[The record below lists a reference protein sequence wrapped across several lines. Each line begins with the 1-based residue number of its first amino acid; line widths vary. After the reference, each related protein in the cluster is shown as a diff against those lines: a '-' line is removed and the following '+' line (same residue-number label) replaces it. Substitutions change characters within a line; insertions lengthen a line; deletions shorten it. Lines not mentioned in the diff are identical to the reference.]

1 MCLSI
6 SRLSRK
12 PASTASMRGRLSNTR
27 KSRTKEKY
35 LQDIS
40 SFKLVDS
47 HIQRRCDHAD
57 DKIRAENKQAGA
69 DLQHLEKLGRL
80 KRVAI
85 GNKAVSR
92 ALLAL
97 VTPGACHAF
106 IAALKSGP
114 LVQPAASLLVTSAR
128 GPRAP

>member
-1 MCLSI
+1 VRMSGHTGGCSC
-6 SRLSRK
+6 RK
-12 PASTASMRGRLSNTR
+12 
-27 KSRTKEKY
+27 
-35 LQDIS
+35 QIS
-40 SFKLVDS
+40 SAIWFELVDS

-128 GPRAP
+128 GPRGP